1 MDSILLNKGG
11 NNMNKEK
18 QIKLLQDLVQIPTID
33 DHEKQVVDYL
43 VKLFEPYK
51 HKVRITRIPYK
62 GDRESVV
69 ISIGPQDSDFKLGFS
84 GHMDV
89 VNLGDPEAW
98 QDDPFSGKLYDN
110 HTKMY
115 GRGTTD
121 MKSGLAGMVAT
132 MLTLLE
138 ERVPLKGEL
147 RLLATVGEETG
158 MWGSEELTKQ
168 GYVDDLDVLIIGE
181 NTIDLNVVYASN
193 GDIDYTITSYGKV
206 AISSAPGINA
216 LDHMLD
222 FIYMANQKLRTQ
234 SKIHETLGPLVH
246 NVTMISG
253 GDQVNSFPGKVTA
266 RGNVRINP
274 LYTVEEVQEMLEGIV
289 SELNTWPN
297 YQFEL
302 QYDFLG
308 EAVDGNLQDEY
319 VISAKQILEE
329 ILGHSV
335 EVVGE
340 TGATDASNFI
350 KSPSAPT
357 IFVVGPG
364 NQTAH
369 QIDEY
374 VDIEEYIA
382 ATEFY
387 ERFARKYL
395 S

>member
-1 MDSILLNKGG
+1 
-11 NNMNKEK
+11 MNKEK
-18 QIKLLQDLVQIPTID
+18 QIKLLQDLVQISTID

-138 ERVPLKGEL
+138 EKIPLKGEL

-158 MWGSEELTKQ
+158 MWGSEELIKQ
-168 GYVDDLDVLIIGE
+168 GYVDDLDVLVIGE

-222 FIYMANQKLRTQ
+222 FIHMANQKLRTQ

-274 LYTVEEVQEMLEGIV
+274 LYTVEEVQEMLESIV

-308 EAVDGNLQDEY
+308 GAVDGNLQDEY

-329 ILGHSV
+329 ILGHYV

-395 S
+395 G